1 MERTQ
6 NTYRMPEAPAEVPT
20 IAGYLDEPLDVQL
33 TRRQVYFLRDMLKK
47 RIAGA
52 SQGMNDPKTHPQ
64 KKRSR
69 YEEWS
74 FLRGIQE
81 RLYGS
86 DPDGVAERAEFRAS
100 LQSQADALEAKAAE
114 IRELYNSMG

>member
-1 MERTQ
+1 
-6 NTYRMPEAPAEVPT
+6 MPETPADVPT
-20 IAGYLDEPLDVQL
+20 IAGYFEELLNVEL
-33 TRRQVYFLRDMLKK
+33 TRLQVYFLRDMLKK
-47 RIAGA
+47 RIDGA
-52 SQGMNDPKTHPQ
+52 RQGMNDPKTHPQ

-69 YEEWS
+69 YEEFA
-74 FLRGIQE
+74 FLRSIQD

-86 DPDGVAERAEFRAS
+86 DPDGAAERAEFRAS

>member
-1 MERTQ
+1 METTQ
-6 NTYRMPEAPAEVPT
+6 NRYRMPEPPAEVPT
-20 IAGYLDEPLDVQL
+20 MDGYFEEPLNVEL
-33 TRRQVYFLRDMLKK
+33 TRRQVYFLRDALKK
-47 RIAGA
+47 RIASA
-52 SQGMNDPKTHPQ
+52 QQGMSDPKTHPQ

-69 YEEWS
+69 YEEWT

-86 DPDGVAERAEFRAS
+86 DPDGSAARAEFRAS